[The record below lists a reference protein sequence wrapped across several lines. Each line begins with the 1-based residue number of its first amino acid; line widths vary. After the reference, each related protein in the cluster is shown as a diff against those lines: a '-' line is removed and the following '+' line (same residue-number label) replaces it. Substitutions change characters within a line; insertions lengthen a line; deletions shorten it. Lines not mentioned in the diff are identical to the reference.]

1 MTFSAADFDWM
12 GEALRLARGGLNG
25 ADPNPRVGCVL
36 VRDGACVGRGWHAV
50 FGEAHAEAMALTEA
64 GEAAR
69 GSTCYVTL
77 EPCGHTGKTGSCAR
91 ALVHAGVT
99 EVVFAAIDPHPVRGG
114 EGFTT
119 LRQAGIAVRTGL
131 LEYASRALNPG
142 FFARLERG
150 RPWVRLKLAASLDG
164 RLAAADGDSGWI
176 TGAAARADVQ
186 QWRARASVVVTG
198 AGTLRADDPA
208 LNLRLSSAVR
218 QPRRLI
224 LTRSFDLEPTARTLA
239 LPGPVTVAGCSDSP
253 GRTALDAAGIETRL
267 LPRAGNG
274 VDLHALLEWLAQEE
288 CNELHLEC
296 GPTLAGAWLE
306 AALVDELVLYQ
317 APVLLGD
324 HGLPLARLPGLTAM
338 ADGIHLTIADERR
351 FGADRR
357 LILKPQD
364 E

>member
-1 MTFSAADFDWM
+1 MTFSAVDFHWM
-12 GEALRLARGGLNG
+12 GEALRLARRGLNG

-77 EPCGHTGKTGSCAR
+77 EPCSHTGKTGPCAQ
-91 ALVHAGVT
+91 ALVDAGVA
-99 EVVFAAIDPHPVRGG
+99 EVVFAAIDPHPARGG
-114 EGFTT
+114 DGFTT
-119 LRQAGIAVRTGL
+119 LRQAGIVVRTGL
-131 LEYASRALNPG
+131 LEHASRALNPG

-164 RLAAADGDSGWI
+164 RLAAAADSGWI

-208 LNLRLSSAVR
+208 LNLRLTEAVR
-218 QPRRLI
+218 QPWRII
-224 LTRSFDLEPTARTLA
+224 LTRAFDLDPAARTFA
-239 LPGPVTVAGCSDSP
+239 LEGKVTAVGCSDSP
-253 GRTALDAAGIETRL
+253 ARTALEAAGVETRL
-267 LPRAGNG
+267 LPRSGEG
-274 VDLHALLEWLAQEE
+274 VDLHALLDWLAQEE

-296 GPTLAGAWLE
+296 GPTLAGAWLQ
-306 AALVDELVLYQ
+306 AGLVDELVLYQ

-324 HGLPLARLPGLTAM
+324 RGLPLARLPGLTGM
-338 ADGIHLTIADERR
+338 ADGIHFAIADERR

-357 LILKPQD
+357 LILNPRVA
-364 E
+364 